1 MSGIKLDL
9 SSLGDKV
16 SSKLMGFKPKT
27 KREKEASS
35 KKGSGDTKGKSLDQ
49 DSISGSNPTQNDNG
63 EILNTGDIQKD
74 LSSVMKNIGL
84 TGKPV
89 NGVSTKQ
96 KKKTS
101 KKQESK
107 NKKDVEKTKEPIKET
122 KVPKEQERSKVT
134 VKELSMKKSNM
145 VTDFSNVI
153 TDKLSIPAQKDWYN
167 VPMSDQTTADKLSA
181 ESLAALMKRGQD
193 FLDRENEIYMREFSK
208 TSSQKKF
215 LNDILT
221 SGTLS
226 DKISALTLLIQEA
239 PLHNVKSVDA
249 LMLMCEKKSRTAAL
263 QSIEAVTDMLVNGI
277 LPDRKLHYF
286 HRQPLNMQLSD
297 EQLAIYVFED
307 HLKKQYFKFIG
318 VLEHLL
324 NDPISHIR
332 VTVLRHIFN
341 LLASK
346 PEQEANLL
354 RLGVNKLGDSDNKI
368 NSKTSYLLLKLE
380 EQHPAMVKVIL
391 DAIIDV
397 CFKSKEYHTQYY
409 SVLTLNQ
416 TILSVREVEIAN
428 QLVKTY
434 FSLFEKTLL
443 SNDKTNN
450 LQLKAKEVTLG
461 KQKKSIKR
469 GKKGGISVKK
479 IELTQD
485 ELMDERN
492 SKLFS
497 AILTGLNRALPYSKL
512 PDDIFTKHLDTLFRI
527 THSTNFNTSVQALI
541 LIHRIT
547 VEQNVSKESA
557 DRYFRTLY
565 ESLLDPRL
573 ITSSK
578 QGIYLNLLFKS
589 LKHDSN
595 IERVMAFVK
604 RIIQICHNWISIGT
618 VSGML
623 YLLIQL
629 EHSIPTLRNLV
640 FNSPID
646 YPVKIQED
654 NEKDGKKDSTK
665 DSEKVPALYDPR
677 QRDPRFAGA
686 EKSSLWELNT
696 FVDHFHPTVRLY
708 ARSLLDGS
716 DEKVTKPDLGLY
728 TLSHFL
734 DKFVYKTAKKNNVT
748 PSGSIMQSLN
758 TARTGHV
765 LVHSANVSSSIDPS
779 NTEEWLSK
787 KVSEINPE
795 DIFFHQY
802 FTIKKKRTGS
812 LVNKKKKKK
821 KHADDSDEES
831 ASDSDSDIDSAVE
844 GEISEG
850 DASDFDEDEVWS
862 ALVQSN
868 PEVEALNNDLDNMS
882 DFDPADFDYSDS
894 DEEEKEKDNV
904 PVQIPSHLAAIAAQE
919 PYPEDSDNDNDEDDE
934 ISSDEEAK
942 IFGPNSEDELSSE
955 DEKPKKKR
963 ARTDTSD
970 DASKKFKN
978 LKGLPM
984 FASIEDYADLLEDD
998 GEEEELA

>member
-16 SSKLMGFKPKT
+16 SSKLMGFKPT
-27 KREKEASS
+27 KEKEVKN
-35 KKGSGDTKGKSLDQ
+35 KKSGGNTKGRSQDQ
-49 DSISGSNPTQNDNG
+49 GSMSGNPSTQNDTSD
-63 EILNTGDIQKD
+63 ILNTGDIQKD

-84 TGKPV
+84 TGKPL
-89 NGVSTKQ
+89 STPTKQ
-96 KKKTS
+96 KKKAS

-107 NKKDVEKTKEPIKET
+107 NNKEVAKEKSVEPIKNT

-167 VPMSDQTTADKLSA
+167 VPMDTAVTADKLSA
-181 ESLAALMKRGQD
+181 ESLAALMKRGQE

-208 TSSQKKF
+208 ASSQKKF

-249 LMLMCEKKSRTAAL
+249 LLLMCEKKSRTAAL

-307 HLKKQYFKFIG
+307 HLKKQYFQFIG

-324 NDPISHIR
+324 SDPISHIR

-416 TILSVREVEIAN
+416 TVLSVREVEIAN

-450 LQLKAKEVTLG
+450 LQLKAKEVTPG

-479 IELTQD
+479 VELTQD

-557 DRYFRTLY
+557 DRYYRTLY

-646 YPVKIQED
+646 YPVKVQED
-654 NEKDGKKDSTK
+654 DQKDSKKEPTT
-665 DSEKVPALYDPR
+665 DSEKLPTSYDPR

-734 DKFVYKTAKKNNVT
+734 DKFVYKTAKKNSAT

-758 TARTGHV
+758 TPSTGHV

-779 NTEEWLSK
+779 NTEEWLSR

-821 KHADDSDEES
+821 HTDDSDEEA

-894 DEEEKEKDNV
+894 DEEEKKKDDNV

-919 PYPEDSDNDNDEDDE
+919 PYPEDSDNDNDNKF
-934 ISSDEEAK
+934 SSDEEAK
-942 IFGPNSEDELSSE
+942 IFGPDSEDELSSE

-970 DASKKFKN
+970 DVSKKSKS

-998 GEEEELA
+998 GEDEE